1 MLGWGLTGK
10 EHRGT
15 FRGDGS
21 VLYLDRDVGCM
32 GGCIGQIVN
41 LRAVLFNVWKLY
53 LNFMKEIKLR
63 GKKLQSNMYNSILP
77 VIQDKRS

>member
-1 MLGWGLTGK
+1 MVLGWGLTGK

-32 GGCIGQIVN
+32 GGYICQIVN

-53 LNFMKEIKLR
+53 LNFIKETKLR
-63 GKKLQSNMYNSILP
+63 EKNCR
-77 VIQDKRS
+77 VICIIVSY